1 MNKQKTRTNSLLTGL
16 ISGLFLPIFSLS
28 IFWLVKYSDLK
39 LGEFLNFFFDLKIL
53 THLISLCALPNL
65 LIFFIF
71 MWRNLLLS
79 ARGVIMA
86 TFFIVAIVLI
96 VRFL

>member
-1 MNKQKTRTNSLLTGL
+1 MNKQKTLTNSIITGL
-16 ISGLFLPIFSLS
+16 ISGLILPIFSLL
-28 IFWLVKYSDLK
+28 IFWQLKYPEMKAVES
-39 LGEFLNFFFDLKIL
+39 LNFFFNLKIL